1 MARIAELAPGASF
14 AGFQVVS
21 KLRDGGM
28 GAVYVVTQIA
38 TGRQRALK
46 LMHPELVSNEGLR
59 EKFVQE
65 ARIGGRIE
73 SEHVVDVVD
82 AGVDAA
88 TGMPWLAM
96 EPVPGQQLRGGVARR
111 ARRGVEQRRARGREG
126 HAPRQERPRRA
137 RLGHRVPMRALT
149 RPTRLP

>member
-1 MARIAELAPGASF
+1 MARIAELAPGTSF

-96 EPVPGQQLRGGVARR
+96 ELLQGEDLGAVLA
-111 ARRGVEQRRARGREG
+111 ARGR
-126 HAPRQERPRRA
+126 
-137 RLGHRVPMRALT
+137 
-149 RPTRLP
+149 